1 MPMALAD
8 VDGDSDLDLYV
19 TNYRTSTIRD
29 EPGTKLKG
37 RTVNGKPE
45 VVAINGRSL
54 AEANSIGLILKNNGK
69 IQENGQSDGMFLNDG
84 KGRFAPVSFTLDED
98 GKRAVV

>member
-1 MPMALAD
+1 MAGLG
-8 VDGDSDLDLYV
+8 GDDDLDLYV

-54 AEANSIGLILKNNGK
+54 AEANSIG
-69 IQENGQSDGMFLNDG
+69 
-84 KGRFAPVSFTLDED
+84 RFTLKTAAKFRKTDSLMD
-98 GKRAVV
+98 V